1 MKKTKLPY
9 YEIFALLI
17 GEILISLVT
26 CAVYLLIKK
35 FDYTVITGAFLGT
48 AVAILNFLYL
58 SITATRAVDEFLR
71 LRGEKEMT
79 EEEAAAFTAEHQAK
93 IQNTLKISYLI
104 RTFTMLAALIVAF
117 LIKHF
122 AVVATVIPL
131 LLYKPINMVA
141 ALVKRKVVKDV

>member
-9 YEIFALLI
+9 YEMLALLV
-17 GEILISLVT
+17 GEILVSAVI
-26 CAVYLLIKK
+26 CAVYLVIKK
-35 FDYTVITGAFLGT
+35 FDYTVITGVSLGT
-48 AVAILNFLYL
+48 AVAVLNFVYL
-58 SITATRAVDEFLR
+58 SIAATKAVDEFLR

-79 EEEAAAFTAEHQAK
+79 EEEAAQFTAEHQAK
-93 IQNTLKISYLI
+93 IQNTLKISYLV
-104 RTFTMLAALIVAF
+104 RTFTMLATLVIAF